1 MNLSCGAERHHYSM
15 FDVHLSKQ
23 PAMPTILKKLYKIV
37 KETVFPPKCLV
48 CRSFI
53 QPPGGDYNGFPG
65 EADLSLT
72 VQIQVERL
80 LSQYLCR
87 DCIGG
92 LVAVESPLCS
102 CCGLPFESRHGIDHR
117 CGDCSASPKK
127 FRIARAPLVYE
138 QIFTEV
144 IHCYKYKGKIQL
156 ARPLSELLLTAF
168 RLFWDKDSIDVVV
181 PVPLHLKRL
190 RKRGFN
196 QVYLLIRNWQTIAGQ
211 VPLDLRDLQIERDVI
226 VRNVPTVPQT
236 GLGRR
241 QRAANIKDAFE
252 LVDEAKIIDKRILL
266 VDDVYTTG
274 ATVDECARLLL
285 NHGAAHVDVLS
296 LARAV

>member
-1 MNLSCGAERHHYSM
+1 M
-15 FDVHLSKQ
+15 SK
-23 PAMPTILKKLYKIV
+23 IVKKLYKIV
-37 KETVFPPKCLV
+37 NETVFPPKCLV

-53 QPPGGDYNGFPG
+53 DPPQSEENGYSS
-65 EADLSLT
+65 AVDLSLNI
-72 VQIQVERL
+72 QSQVERL
-80 LSQYLCR
+80 FAKYLCWN
-87 DCIGG
+87 CIRG
-92 LVAVESPLCS
+92 LVVVESPLCS
-102 CCGLPFESRHGIDHR
+102 CCGLPFESRQGIDHR
-117 CGDCSASPKK
+117 CGDCSASLKK

-156 ARPLSELLLTAF
+156 ARPLGELLLTAF
-168 RLFWDKDSIDVVV
+168 RFFWDKDSIDVVV

-211 VPLDLRDLQIERDVI
+211 VHLDLNDLQIERDVI
-226 VRNVPTVPQT
+226 VRNVSTVPQT

-285 NHGAAHVDVLS
+285 HHGAAHVDVLS

>member
-1 MNLSCGAERHHYSM
+1 M
-15 FDVHLSKQ
+15 SK
-23 PAMPTILKKLYKIV
+23 IVKKLYKIV
-37 KETVFPPKCLV
+37 NETVFPPKCLV

-53 QPPGGDYNGFPG
+53 DPPQSEENGYSS
-65 EADLSLT
+65 AVDLSLNI
-72 VQIQVERL
+72 QSQVERL
-80 LSQYLCR
+80 FAKYLCWN
-87 DCIGG
+87 CIGG
-92 LVAVESPLCS
+92 LVVVESPLCS
-102 CCGLPFESRHGIDHR
+102 CCGLPFESRQGIDHR

-156 ARPLSELLLTAF
+156 ARPLAELLLTTF
-168 RLFWDKDSIDVVV
+168 KLFWDKDSIDVVV

-211 VPLDLRDLQIERDVI
+211 VDLDLSDLQIERDVI
-226 VRNVPTVPQT
+226 VRNVSTVPQT

-241 QRAANIKDAFE
+241 QRAANIKEAFE

-274 ATVDECARLLL
+274 ATADECACLLL
-285 NHGAAHVDVLS
+285 HHGAAHVDVLS

>member
-1 MNLSCGAERHHYSM
+1 MTNA
-15 FDVHLSKQ
+15 KQ
-23 PAMPTILKKLYKIV
+23 AVMSTIVKKIYKIV
-37 KETVFPPKCLV
+37 NETVFPPKCLV
-48 CRSFI
+48 CSSFI
-53 QPPGGDYNGFPG
+53 QSPEDDYNGVSG
-65 EADLSLT
+65 EVDVSLT
-72 VQIQVERL
+72 VQIQVDQL
-80 LSQYLCR
+80 LSEYLCR
-87 DCIGG
+87 NCLEG
-92 LVAVESPLCS
+92 LAAVESPLCS
-102 CCGLPFESRHGIDHR
+102 CCGLPFESRHGLDHR
-117 CGDCSASPKK
+117 CGDCSTSPKK

-144 IHCYKYKGKIQL
+144 IHSYKYKGKIQL
-156 ARPLSELLLTAF
+156 ARPLGELLLTAF
-168 RLFWDKDSIDVVV
+168 RLFWDTDSIDVVV

-196 QVYLLIRNWQTIAGQ
+196 QVYLLIRNWQTIAEQ
-211 VPLDLRDLQIERDVI
+211 VPLDLSNLQIERDI
-226 VRNVPTVPQT
+226 IARNIPTVPQT

-285 NHGAAHVDVLS
+285 SHGAAHVDVLS

>member
-1 MNLSCGAERHHYSM
+1 MS
-15 FDVHLSKQ
+15 
-23 PAMPTILKKLYKIV
+23 TIVKKLYKIV
-37 KETVFPPKCLV
+37 NETVFPPKCLV

-53 QPPGGDYNGFPG
+53 DPPQSEENGYSS
-65 EADLSLT
+65 AVDLSLNI
-72 VQIQVERL
+72 QSQVERL
-80 LSQYLCR
+80 FAKYLCWN
-87 DCIGG
+87 CIRG
-92 LVAVESPLCS
+92 LVVVESPLCS
-102 CCGLPFESRHGIDHR
+102 CCGLPFESRQGIDHR
-117 CGDCSASPKK
+117 CGDCSASLKK

-156 ARPLSELLLTAF
+156 ARPLAELLLTAF
-168 RLFWDKDSIDVVV
+168 RFFWDKDSIDVVV

-211 VPLDLRDLQIERDVI
+211 VHLDLNDLQIERDVI
-226 VRNVPTVPQT
+226 VRNVSTVPQT

-285 NHGAAHVDVLS
+285 HHGAAHVDVLS

>member
-1 MNLSCGAERHHYSM
+1 MS
-15 FDVHLSKQ
+15 
-23 PAMPTILKKLYKIV
+23 TIVKKIYKIV
-37 KETVFPPKCLV
+37 NETIFPPKCLV
-48 CRSFI
+48 CTRFI
-53 QPPGGDYNGFPG
+53 QPPEGDYKGLSE
-65 EADLSLT
+65 EADLNLS
-72 VQIQVERL
+72 VQIQVKRL
-80 LSQYLCR
+80 LSEYLCR

-102 CCGLPFESRHGIDHR
+102 CCGLPFESRHGVDHR
-117 CGDCSASPKK
+117 CGDCSVSPKK

-138 QIFTEV
+138 EIFTEV

-156 ARPLSELLLTAF
+156 ARPLAELLLTAF

-196 QVYLLIRNWQTIAGQ
+196 QAYLLIRNWQNITGK
-211 VPLDLRDLQIERDVI
+211 VPFDLSDLQFERDVL
-226 VRNVPTVPQT
+226 VRTLPTAPQT

-274 ATVDECARLLL
+274 ATVDECAHLLL
-285 NHGAAHVDVLS
+285 HHGAAHVDVLS

>member
-1 MNLSCGAERHHYSM
+1 MRPVMS
-15 FDVHLSKQ
+15 
-23 PAMPTILKKLYKIV
+23 TILKKIYKIFN
-37 KETVFPPKCLV
+37 ETVFPSKCLV
-48 CRSFI
+48 CSSFLKLSQGFI
-53 QPPGGDYNGFPG
+53 NGFSG
-65 EADLSLT
+65 EAGLSST
-72 VQIQVERL
+72 VQIQVDQL
-80 LSQYLCR
+80 FSDYLCR
-87 DCIGG
+87 NCLEG

-102 CCGLPFESRHGIDHR
+102 CCGMPFESRHGLDHP
-117 CGDCSASPKK
+117 CGDCSTSPKK

-144 IHCYKYKGKIQL
+144 IHCYKYRGKLQL
-156 ARPLSELLLTAF
+156 ARPLGELLLRAF
-168 RLFWDKDSIDVVV
+168 RFFWDKDSIDVVV

-196 QVYLLIRNWQTIAGQ
+196 QVYLLIRNWQTTAGQ
-211 VPLDLRDLQIERDVI
+211 GPFDMGDLQIERDVI
-226 VRNVPTVPQT
+226 VRTIPTAPQT

-241 QRAANIKDAFE
+241 QRADNIKDAFV
-252 LVDEAKIIDKRILL
+252 LADEAKIFGKRVLL

-285 NHGAAHVDVLS
+285 HHGADHVDVLS

>member
-1 MNLSCGAERHHYSM
+1 MSTL
-15 FDVHLSKQ
+15 V
-23 PAMPTILKKLYKIV
+23 KKIYKIV
-37 KETVFPPKCLV
+37 NETVFPPKCLV

-53 QPPGGDYNGFPG
+53 DPPQSEENGYSS
-65 EADLSLT
+65 AVDLSLNI
-72 VQIQVERL
+72 QSQVERL
-80 LSQYLCR
+80 FAKYLCWN
-87 DCIGG
+87 CIGG
-92 LVAVESPLCS
+92 LVVVESPLCS
-102 CCGLPFESRHGIDHR
+102 CCGLPFESRQGIDHR

-156 ARPLSELLLTAF
+156 ARPLAELLLTAF
-168 RLFWDKDSIDVVV
+168 KLFWDKDSIDVVV

-211 VPLDLRDLQIERDVI
+211 VDLDLSDLQIERDVI
-226 VRNVPTVPQT
+226 VRNVSTVPQT

-241 QRAANIKDAFE
+241 QRAANIKEAFE

-274 ATVDECARLLL
+274 ATADECACLLL
-285 NHGAAHVDVLS
+285 HHGAAHVDVLS

>member
-1 MNLSCGAERHHYSM
+1 MT
-15 FDVHLSKQ
+15 
-23 PAMPTILKKLYKIV
+23 TIVRKIYKIV
-37 KETVFPPKCLV
+37 NATVFPPKCLV
-48 CRSFI
+48 CKSFI
-53 QPPGGDYNGFPG
+53 PASEGDCNAFPG
-65 EADLSLT
+65 QVDLSLS

-80 LSQYLCR
+80 LSGYLCR
-87 DCIGG
+87 NCIGG
-92 LVAVESPLCS
+92 LVAVDSPLCS

-127 FRIARAPLVYE
+127 FRMARAPLVYE
-138 QIFTEV
+138 RIFTEV

-156 ARPLSELLLTAF
+156 ARPLGELLLTAF
-168 RLFWDKDSIDVVV
+168 RFFWDKDSIDVVV

-196 QVYLLIRNWQTIAGQ
+196 QAYLLIRNWQTIAGQ
-211 VPLDLRDLQIERDVI
+211 VPIDLSDLQIERGVLS
-226 VRNVPTVPQT
+226 RNVATAPQT

-241 QRAANIKDAFE
+241 QRADNIKDAFE

>member
-1 MNLSCGAERHHYSM
+1 MS
-15 FDVHLSKQ
+15 
-23 PAMPTILKKLYKIV
+23 TIVKKIYKIIS
-37 KETVFPPKCLV
+37 ETVFPPKCLV

-53 QPPGGDYNGFPG
+53 QLPGGDQNGCSG
-65 EADLSLT
+65 GADLTLT
-72 VQIQVERL
+72 VQIQIERL
-80 LSQYLCR
+80 LSQHLCR
-87 DCIGG
+87 DCIGE

-156 ARPLSELLLTAF
+156 ARPLGELLLTAF
-168 RLFWDKDSIDVVV
+168 RLFWEKDSIDVVV

-196 QVYLLIRNWQTIAGQ
+196 QVDLLIRNWQTLAGQ
-211 VPLDLRDLQIERDVI
+211 VSSDLSDLQIERDVI

-241 QRAANIKDAFE
+241 QRAANIKNAFE
-252 LVDEAKIIDKRILL
+252 LVDEAKIIDKKVLL

-285 NHGAAHVDVLS
+285 HHGAAHVDVLS

>member
-1 MNLSCGAERHHYSM
+1 MS
-15 FDVHLSKQ
+15 
-23 PAMPTILKKLYKIV
+23 TIV
-37 KETVFPPKCLV
+37 KKIYQIVNQTVFPLKCLV

-53 QPPGGDYNGFPG
+53 KPPEGEYNGFTG
-65 EADLSLT
+65 EAELSLT
-72 VQIQVERL
+72 IQIQVERL
-80 LSQYLCR
+80 LSEYLCR
-87 DCIGG
+87 NCIGG

-102 CCGLPFESRHGIDHR
+102 CCGLPFESRHGLDHR
-117 CGDCSASPKK
+117 CGDCSALPKK

-156 ARPLSELLLTAF
+156 ARPLGELLLTAF

-196 QVYLLIRNWQTIAGQ
+196 QAYLLIRNWQNIGGQ
-211 VPLDLRDLQIERDVI
+211 VPFDLSDLQIERDVLA
-226 VRNVPTVPQT
+226 RTLPTAPQT

-285 NHGAAHVDVLS
+285 HHGAAHVDVLS

>member
-1 MNLSCGAERHHYSM
+1 M
-15 FDVHLSKQ
+15 SK
-23 PAMPTILKKLYKIV
+23 IVKKLYKIV
-37 KETVFPPKCLV
+37 NETVFPPKCLV

-53 QPPGGDYNGFPG
+53 DPPQSEENGYSS
-65 EADLSLT
+65 AVDLSLNI
-72 VQIQVERL
+72 QSQVERL
-80 LSQYLCR
+80 FAKYLCWN
-87 DCIGG
+87 CIGG
-92 LVAVESPLCS
+92 MVVVESPLCS
-102 CCGLPFESRHGIDHR
+102 CCGQPFESRQGIDHR

-156 ARPLSELLLTAF
+156 ARPLAELLLTAF
-168 RLFWDKDSIDVVV
+168 KLFWDKDSIDVVV

-211 VPLDLRDLQIERDVI
+211 VDLDLSDLQIERDVI
-226 VRNVPTVPQT
+226 VRNVSTVPQT

-241 QRAANIKDAFE
+241 QRAANIKEAFE

-274 ATVDECARLLL
+274 ATADECACLLL
-285 NHGAAHVDVLS
+285 HHGAAHVDVLS

>member
-1 MNLSCGAERHHYSM
+1 MS
-15 FDVHLSKQ
+15 
-23 PAMPTILKKLYKIV
+23 TIVKKLYKIV
-37 KETVFPPKCLV
+37 NETVFPPKCLV

-53 QPPGGDYNGFPG
+53 QPPQGDDNGFSG
-65 EADLSLT
+65 EADLGLT
-72 VQIQVERL
+72 VPIQVERL
-80 LSQYLCR
+80 LPQYLCR
-87 DCIGG
+87 NCTGG

-102 CCGLPFESRHGIDHR
+102 CCGLPFESRHGIDHL
-117 CGDCSASPKK
+117 CGDCSTSPKK

-156 ARPLSELLLTAF
+156 ARPLGELLLTAF

-211 VPLDLRDLQIERDVI
+211 MAFDLSDLQIERGAL
-226 VRNVPTVPQT
+226 VRTVPTAPQT

-241 QRAANIKDAFE
+241 QRADNIKDAFE

-285 NHGAAHVDVLS
+285 HHGAAHVDVLS

>member
-1 MNLSCGAERHHYSM
+1 M
-15 FDVHLSKQ
+15 SK
-23 PAMPTILKKLYKIV
+23 IVKKLYKIV

-144 IHCYKYKGKIQL
+144 IHCYKYKGKLQL
-156 ARPLSELLLTAF
+156 ARPLGELLLTAF
-168 RLFWDKDSIDVVV
+168 SFFWDKDSIDVVV

-211 VPLDLRDLQIERDVI
+211 VPFDLGDFQIERDVLS
-226 VRNVPTVPQT
+226 RTVPTAPQT

-241 QRAANIKDAFE
+241 QRAENIKDAFV
-252 LVDEAKIIDKRILL
+252 LADEAKIIDKRILL

-274 ATVDECARLLL
+274 ATVNECARLLV
-285 NHGAAHVDVLS
+285 NHGATHVDVLS

>member
-1 MNLSCGAERHHYSM
+1 M
-15 FDVHLSKQ
+15 SK
-23 PAMPTILKKLYKIV
+23 IVKKLYKIV
-37 KETVFPPKCLV
+37 NETLFPPKCLV

-53 QPPGGDYNGFPG
+53 DPPQSEENGYSS
-65 EADLSLT
+65 AVDLSLNI
-72 VQIQVERL
+72 QSQVERL
-80 LSQYLCR
+80 FAKYLCWN
-87 DCIGG
+87 CIGG
-92 LVAVESPLCS
+92 LVVVESPLCS
-102 CCGLPFESRHGIDHR
+102 CCGLPFESRQGIDHR

-156 ARPLSELLLTAF
+156 ARPLAELLLTAF
-168 RLFWDKDSIDVVV
+168 KLFWDKDSIDVVV

-211 VPLDLRDLQIERDVI
+211 VDLDLSDLQIERDVI
-226 VRNVPTVPQT
+226 VRNVSTVPQT

-241 QRAANIKDAFE
+241 QRAANIKEAFE

-274 ATVDECARLLL
+274 ATADECACLLL
-285 NHGAAHVDVLS
+285 HHGAAHVDVLS

>member
-1 MNLSCGAERHHYSM
+1 M
-15 FDVHLSKQ
+15 
-23 PAMPTILKKLYKIV
+23 
-37 KETVFPPKCLV
+37 
-48 CRSFI
+48 
-53 QPPGGDYNGFPG
+53 
-65 EADLSLT
+65 SLT

-117 CGDCSASPKK
+117 CGDCSTSPKK
-127 FRIARAPLVYE
+127 FRIARAALVYE

-156 ARPLSELLLTAF
+156 ARPLGELLLTAF
-168 RLFWDKDSIDVVV
+168 RLFWDTDSIDVVV

-190 RKRGFN
+190 RNRGFN
-196 QVYLLIRNWQTIAGQ
+196 QVYLLIRNWQTFTGQ
-211 VPLDLRDLQIERDVI
+211 VPLDLNNLPIERDVL
-226 VRNVPTVPQT
+226 VRNVPTAPQT
-236 GLGRR
+236 GLGRS
-241 QRAANIKDAFE
+241 QRAANIKGAFE
-252 LVDEAKIIDKRILL
+252 LVNEAKIIDKRILL

-285 NHGAAHVDVLS
+285 HHGAAHVDVLS

>member
-1 MNLSCGAERHHYSM
+1 M
-15 FDVHLSKQ
+15 SK
-23 PAMPTILKKLYKIV
+23 IVKKLYKIV
-37 KETVFPPKCLV
+37 NETVFPPKCLV

-53 QPPGGDYNGFPG
+53 DPPQSEENGYSS
-65 EADLSLT
+65 AVDLSLNI
-72 VQIQVERL
+72 QSQVERL
-80 LSQYLCR
+80 FAKYLCW
-87 DCIGG
+87 DCIRG
-92 LVAVESPLCS
+92 LVVVESPLCS
-102 CCGLPFESRHGIDHR
+102 CCGLPFESRQGIDHR
-117 CGDCSASPKK
+117 CGDCSASLKK

-156 ARPLSELLLTAF
+156 ARPLAELLLTAF
-168 RLFWDKDSIDVVV
+168 RFFWDKDSIDVVV

-211 VPLDLRDLQIERDVI
+211 VHLDLNDLQIERDVI
-226 VRNVPTVPQT
+226 VRNVSTVPQT

-274 ATVDECARLLL
+274 ETVDECARLLL
-285 NHGAAHVDVLS
+285 HHGAAHVDVLS

>member
-1 MNLSCGAERHHYSM
+1 M
-15 FDVHLSKQ
+15 SK
-23 PAMPTILKKLYKIV
+23 IVKKLYKIV
-37 KETVFPPKCLV
+37 NETVFPPKCLV

-53 QPPGGDYNGFPG
+53 DPPQSEENGYSS
-65 EADLSLT
+65 AVDLSLNI
-72 VQIQVERL
+72 QSQVERL
-80 LSQYLCR
+80 FAKYLCW
-87 DCIGG
+87 DCIRG
-92 LVAVESPLCS
+92 LVVVESPLCS
-102 CCGLPFESRHGIDHR
+102 CCGLPFESRQGIDHR
-117 CGDCSASPKK
+117 CGDCSASLKK

-156 ARPLSELLLTAF
+156 ARPLAELLLTAF

-211 VPLDLRDLQIERDVI
+211 VHLDLNDLQIERDVI
-226 VRNVPTVPQT
+226 VRNVSTVPQT

-285 NHGAAHVDVLS
+285 HHGAAHVDVLS

>member
-1 MNLSCGAERHHYSM
+1 M
-15 FDVHLSKQ
+15 SK
-23 PAMPTILKKLYKIV
+23 IVKKLYKIV
-37 KETVFPPKCLV
+37 NETVFPPKCLV

-53 QPPGGDYNGFPG
+53 DPPQSEENGYSS
-65 EADLSLT
+65 AVDLSLNI
-72 VQIQVERL
+72 QSQVERL
-80 LSQYLCR
+80 FAKYLCW
-87 DCIGG
+87 DCIRG
-92 LVAVESPLCS
+92 LVVVESPLCS
-102 CCGLPFESRHGIDHR
+102 CCGLPFESRQGIDHR
-117 CGDCSASPKK
+117 CGDCSASLKK

-156 ARPLSELLLTAF
+156 ARPLAELLLTAF
-168 RLFWDKDSIDVVV
+168 RFFWDKDSIDVVV

-211 VPLDLRDLQIERDVI
+211 VHLDLNDLQIERDVI
-226 VRNVPTVPQT
+226 VRNVSTVPQT

-285 NHGAAHVDVLS
+285 HHGAAHVDVLS

>member
-1 MNLSCGAERHHYSM
+1 MSAI
-15 FDVHLSKQ
+15 V
-23 PAMPTILKKLYKIV
+23 KKIYKIFY
-37 KETVFPPKCLV
+37 ETVFPPKCLV

-53 QPPGGDYNGFPG
+53 NPPEGDYNGFSE
-65 EADLSLT
+65 EAVLSLT

-87 DCIGG
+87 HCIGG

-102 CCGLPFESRHGIDHR
+102 CCGLPFESRHGLDHR

-156 ARPLSELLLTAF
+156 ARPLGELLLTAF
-168 RLFWDKDSIDVVV
+168 RLFWNKDSIDVVV

-196 QVYLLIRNWQTIAGQ
+196 QAYLLIRNWKTIAGQ
-211 VPLDLRDLQIERDVI
+211 APFELSDLQIERDI
-226 VRNVPTVPQT
+226 LVRTVPTAPQT
-236 GLGRR
+236 GLGRK
-241 QRAANIKDAFE
+241 QRAANIEDAFE

-285 NHGAAHVDVLS
+285 HHGAAHVDVLS